1 MSQSLY
7 QEAIAEAK
15 QLRDVAEKNA
25 KNAIIEA
32 VTPKIRHFIEK
43 QLIES
48 KEHKAEHTLEDADFL
63 GETISSM
70 INHENNDQSDNCSD
84 DDVVLDEN
92 AISMLMDLMSSGE
105 NLSGI
110 VDHVK
115 NQTMIADTLR
125 NSLDNL
131 SEDDKKELASI
142 VSNLKVTSKNTH
154 ADDTARIDA
163 NNLDTYNS
171 KELSEMSNNKTNETL
186 YEVDLDEIA
195 ALLEAELEDDDDDAG
210 VDLDELDLVIGPED
224 LAALGL
230 DDDAL
235 DDLDL
240 DSLDLDVL
248 LADDLIDVDDEEVDD
263 LEDEEEDVDVDDDL
277 DDDLDIDLDDEEE
290 DVEEDLSEVL
300 EIDPDMLRNEI
311 RRLKLAEAKELLK
324 LKGIKDDKADSWG
337 GSGNGNAGLKGAYG
351 GTGGSK
357 GDDFGGGKRSGEP
370 LSVKMN
376 KLAETLNNERRTSR
390 SLKKKL
396 KEYRGAV
403 ETLREQLTEM
413 NLFNAKLLYVNKLLQ
428 NKDIAPSQRKSIIGA
443 LDDARSLREVK
454 LLFRSLTEAAAKPR
468 SGGRLSESVARR
480 ALGSSSRTV
489 RSASPSKVE
498 GEVNRWTLLAGIK

>member
-48 KEHKAEHTLEDADFL
+48 KQNKAERTSEDADFL
-63 GETISSM
+63 GETINSM
-70 INHENNDQSDNCSD
+70 INHENNDHVDNCSN

-125 NSLDNL
+125 NSLDSL
-131 SEDDKKELASI
+131 SEDDKKELSSI

-154 ADDTARIDA
+154 ADDTVCIDA
-163 NNLDTYNS
+163 NNLDTHNS

-210 VDLDELDLVIGPED
+210 VDLDELDLVIGSED

-277 DDDLDIDLDDEEE
+277 DIDLDDEEE

-300 EIDPDMLRNEI
+300 EIDPDMLRDEI

-376 KLAETLNNERRTSR
+376 KLAETLDNERRTSR

-454 LLFRSLTEAAAKPR
+454 LLFRSLTETAAKPKN
-468 SGGRLSESVARR
+468 GGRLSESVARR

-489 RSASPSKVE
+489 RSASPSKAE